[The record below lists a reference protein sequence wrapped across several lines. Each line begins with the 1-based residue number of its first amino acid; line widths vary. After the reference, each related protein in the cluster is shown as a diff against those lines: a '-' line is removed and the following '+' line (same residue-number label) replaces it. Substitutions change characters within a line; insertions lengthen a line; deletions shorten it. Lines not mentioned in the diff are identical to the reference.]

1 MKYNEYMGSAPEEK
15 LKYFLSTLSITNR
28 TPEYYVNWEKV
39 NGGVKKH
46 ALALNTLNYLIG
58 LNNLYEEAIQLFTQ
72 QPNLLEAV
80 PVLFASRDVHLDVME
95 VDEDES
101 IFFYNLDFKNVD
113 TTNIQ
118 KYVDFMQKSGLLDFL
133 KHSANRSLVDYA
145 YGVEVGL
152 DSNGRKNR
160 SGKVMEDL
168 LEGQLRAVADF
179 YGYQTMTQAT
189 AHRMRQEWQVEAPV
203 DKSERKFDGALFD
216 SHKRR
221 LFLFETN
228 YYGGGGS
235 KLKSVAGEFKSLYN
249 HVIQNSEGIE
259 FVWVTD
265 GQGWKTTAKPLSEA
279 FAVIPN
285 IFNINQ
291 LHHGYL
297 REFTR

>member
-95 VDEDES
+95 VDEDKS

-189 AHRMRQEWQVEAPV
+189 AHRMRQEWQVEVPV

-249 HVIQNSEGIE
+249 HIIQNSEGIE

>member
-1 MKYNEYMGSAPEEK
+1 MKYDEYMGSVPEEK

-28 TPEYYVNWEKV
+28 TPDYYVNWEKV
-39 NGGVKKH
+39 ELGVKKH
-46 ALALNTLNYLIG
+46 KLALNTLNYLIG
-58 LNNLYEEAIQLFTQ
+58 LDNLYEEAIHLFTQ
-72 QPNLLEAV
+72 QPDLLEAV
-80 PVLFASRDVHLDVME
+80 PVLLASRDVRLNFME
-95 VDEDES
+95 VDNDES
-101 IFFYNLDFKNVD
+101 ISFYNLDFKNVD

-118 KYVDFMQKSGLLDFL
+118 KYVEFMQKSGLLYFL

-189 AHRMRQEWQVEAPV
+189 AHRMQHEWQIEVPV

-216 SHKRR
+216 SNRRR

-249 HVIQNSEGIE
+249 HITQKSKGIE

-265 GQGWKTTAKPLSEA
+265 GQGWNTAAKPLSEA

-285 IFNINQ
+285 IFNIDH
-291 LHHGYL
+291 LEHGYL
-297 REFTR
+297 RELTR

>member
-133 KHSANRSLVDYA
+133 KNSANRSLVDYA

-189 AHRMRQEWQVEAPV
+189 AHRMRQEWQVEVPV

-249 HVIQNSEGIE
+249 HIIQNSEGIE

-291 LHHGYL
+291 LQHGYL

>member
-189 AHRMRQEWQVEAPV
+189 AHRMRQEWQVEVPV

-249 HVIQNSEGIE
+249 HIIQNSVGIE

>member
-189 AHRMRQEWQVEAPV
+189 AHRMRQEWQVEVPV

-216 SHKRR
+216 SYKRR

-249 HVIQNSEGIE
+249 HIIQNSEGIE

>member
-168 LEGQLRAVADF
+168 LEGQLRAVDDF

-189 AHRMRQEWQVEAPV
+189 AHRMRQEWQVEVPV

>member
-189 AHRMRQEWQVEAPV
+189 AHRMRQEWQVEVPV

-249 HVIQNSEGIE
+249 HIMQNSEGIE

-285 IFNINQ
+285 ILNINQ

>member
-189 AHRMRQEWQVEAPV
+189 AHRMRQEWQVEVPV

-249 HVIQNSEGIE
+249 HIMQNSEGIE

-291 LHHGYL
+291 IHHGYL

>member
-189 AHRMRQEWQVEAPV
+189 PHRMRQEWQVEVPV

-249 HVIQNSEGIE
+249 HIIQNSEGIE

>member
-189 AHRMRQEWQVEAPV
+189 AHRMRQEWQVEVPV

-216 SHKRR
+216 SHKRH

-249 HVIQNSEGIE
+249 HIIQNSEGIE

>member
-189 AHRMRQEWQVEAPV
+189 AHRMRQEWQVEVPV

-249 HVIQNSEGIE
+249 HIMQNSEGIE

>member
-39 NGGVKKH
+39 NVGVKKH

-189 AHRMRQEWQVEAPV
+189 AHRMRQEWQVEVPV

-249 HVIQNSEGIE
+249 HIIQNSEGIE

>member
-189 AHRMRQEWQVEAPV
+189 AHRMRQEWQVEVPV

-216 SHKRR
+216 SHKRG

-249 HVIQNSEGIE
+249 HIIQNSEGIE

>member
-133 KHSANRSLVDYA
+133 KHSANRSMVDYA

-189 AHRMRQEWQVEAPV
+189 AHRMRQEWQVEVPV

>member
-15 LKYFLSTLSITNR
+15 LKYCRSTLSITNR

-189 AHRMRQEWQVEAPV
+189 AHRMRQEWQVEVPV

-249 HVIQNSEGIE
+249 HIIQNSEGIE

>member
-95 VDEDES
+95 VNEDES

-189 AHRMRQEWQVEAPV
+189 AHRMRQEWQVEVPV

>member
-15 LKYFLSTLSITNR
+15 LKYFLITLSITNR

-189 AHRMRQEWQVEAPV
+189 AHRMRQEWQVEVPV

-249 HVIQNSEGIE
+249 HIIQNSEGIE

>member
-189 AHRMRQEWQVEAPV
+189 AHRMQHEWQIEVPV

-249 HVIQNSEGIE
+249 HIMQNSEGIE

>member
-101 IFFYNLDFKNVD
+101 IFFYNLAFKNVD

-189 AHRMRQEWQVEAPV
+189 AHRMRQEWQVEVPV

-249 HVIQNSEGIE
+249 HIIQNSEGIE

>member
-179 YGYQTMTQAT
+179 HGYQTITQAT
-189 AHRMRQEWQVEAPV
+189 AHRMRQEWQVEVPV

-249 HVIQNSEGIE
+249 HIIQNSEGIE

>member
-189 AHRMRQEWQVEAPV
+189 AHRMRQEWQVEVPV

-249 HVIQNSEGIE
+249 HIIQNSEGIE
-259 FVWVTD
+259 CVWVTD

>member
-28 TPEYYVNWEKV
+28 TPEYCVNWEKV

-189 AHRMRQEWQVEAPV
+189 AHRMRQEWQVEVPV

>member
-28 TPEYYVNWEKV
+28 TPESYVNWEKV

-189 AHRMRQEWQVEAPV
+189 AHRMRQEWQVEVPV

-249 HVIQNSEGIE
+249 HIIQNSEGIE

>member
-1 MKYNEYMGSAPEEK
+1 MGSAPEEK

-189 AHRMRQEWQVEAPV
+189 AHRMRQEWQVEVPV

-249 HVIQNSEGIE
+249 HIIQNSEGIE

>member
-1 MKYNEYMGSAPEEK
+1 
-15 LKYFLSTLSITNR
+15 
-28 TPEYYVNWEKV
+28 
-39 NGGVKKH
+39 
-46 ALALNTLNYLIG
+46 
-58 LNNLYEEAIQLFTQ
+58 
-72 QPNLLEAV
+72 
-80 PVLFASRDVHLDVME
+80 
-95 VDEDES
+95 
-101 IFFYNLDFKNVD
+101 
-113 TTNIQ
+113 
-118 KYVDFMQKSGLLDFL
+118 
-133 KHSANRSLVDYA
+133 
-145 YGVEVGL
+145 
-152 DSNGRKNR
+152 
-160 SGKVMEDL
+160 
-168 LEGQLRAVADF
+168 
-179 YGYQTMTQAT
+179 MTQAT
-189 AHRMRQEWQVEAPV
+189 AHRMRQEWQVEVPV
-203 DKSERKFDGALFD
+203 DRSERKFDGALFD

-249 HVIQNSEGIE
+249 HIIQNSEGIE

>member
-39 NGGVKKH
+39 NGGVKNH

-189 AHRMRQEWQVEAPV
+189 AHRMRQEWQVEVPV

-249 HVIQNSEGIE
+249 HIIQNSEGIE

>member
-189 AHRMRQEWQVEAPV
+189 AHRMRQEWQVEVPV

-216 SHKRR
+216 YHKRR

-249 HVIQNSEGIE
+249 HIIQNSEGIE

>member
-160 SGKVMEDL
+160 SGKAMEDL

-189 AHRMRQEWQVEAPV
+189 AHRMRQEWQVEVPV

>member
-160 SGKVMEDL
+160 SGKVLEDL

-189 AHRMRQEWQVEAPV
+189 AHRMRQEWQVEVPV
-203 DKSERKFDGALFD
+203 DKSERKFNGALFD

-249 HVIQNSEGIE
+249 HIIQNSEGIE

>member
-95 VDEDES
+95 VDQDES

-189 AHRMRQEWQVEAPV
+189 AHRMRQEWQVEVPV

-249 HVIQNSEGIE
+249 HIIQNSEGIE

>member
-145 YGVEVGL
+145 NGVEVGL

-189 AHRMRQEWQVEAPV
+189 AHRMRQEWQVEVPV

-249 HVIQNSEGIE
+249 HIIQNSEGIE

>member
-28 TPEYYVNWEKV
+28 TPEYHVNWEKV

-189 AHRMRQEWQVEAPV
+189 AHRMRQEWQVEVPV

-249 HVIQNSEGIE
+249 HIIQNSEGIE

>member
-39 NGGVKKH
+39 NGAVKKH

-189 AHRMRQEWQVEAPV
+189 AHRMRQEWQVEVPV

-249 HVIQNSEGIE
+249 HIIQNSEGIE

>member
-189 AHRMRQEWQVEAPV
+189 AHRMRQEWQVEVPV
-203 DKSERKFDGALFD
+203 DKSELKFDGALFD

-228 YYGGGGS
+228 YYGGVGS

-249 HVIQNSEGIE
+249 HIIQNSEGIE

>member
-133 KHSANRSLVDYA
+133 KNSANRSLVDYA

-189 AHRMRQEWQVEAPV
+189 AHRMRQEWQVEVPV

-249 HVIQNSEGIE
+249 HIIQNSEGIE

>member
-189 AHRMRQEWQVEAPV
+189 AHRMRQEWQVEVPV
-203 DKSERKFDGALFD
+203 DKSERKFDEALFD

-249 HVIQNSEGIE
+249 HIIQNSEGIE

>member
-1 MKYNEYMGSAPEEK
+1 
-15 LKYFLSTLSITNR
+15 
-28 TPEYYVNWEKV
+28 
-39 NGGVKKH
+39 
-46 ALALNTLNYLIG
+46 
-58 LNNLYEEAIQLFTQ
+58 
-72 QPNLLEAV
+72 
-80 PVLFASRDVHLDVME
+80 ME

-189 AHRMRQEWQVEAPV
+189 AHRMRQEWQVEVPV

-249 HVIQNSEGIE
+249 HIIQNSEGIE